1 MKSFVF
7 LVGGIEMITNVKFYH
22 DKDVVNVM
30 DDNIDVE
37 VLLDNGERYTA
48 AFFTLKN
55 IASILERYKNSG
67 ECLSGLY
74 FWASNLII
82 IDNLH
87 KETIR
92 EAIDDLVKNGEFFS
106 SFSRVE

>member
-48 AFFTLKN
+48 TFFTLKN

-67 ECLSGLY
+67 ECL
-74 FWASNLII
+74 
-82 IDNLH
+82 
-87 KETIR
+87 
-92 EAIDDLVKNGEFFS
+92 
-106 SFSRVE
+106 